1 MACLGV
7 SASCMGA
14 GKQELRMRTTVSRIS
29 AGLAVFTART
39 PASCP
44 RNLQMASELESHS
57 QIPHSQR
64 LLLEVRPNLDKL
76 CWIQARGSQLTFQN
90 LSVFGRSMRLG
101 ETIRCSLSFR
111 DVRML

>member
-1 MACLGV
+1 
-7 SASCMGA
+7 
-14 GKQELRMRTTVSRIS
+14 MRTTVSRIS

-39 PASCP
+39 P
-44 RNLQMASELESHS
+44 LQMASELESHS